1 MVESRLTGS
10 VRVVGVGLLGT
21 SIALGLRAR
30 GVDVILSDS
39 SPTNVSIA
47 IDYGAGRSASDA
59 DEPQLIVVCVP
70 PDVTASV
77 IVREL
82 SAYPR
87 AVVTDV
93 ASVKKPVLD
102 AVITAGADVT
112 RYVGSHPLAG
122 REKGG
127 PMSGRADLF
136 LGRPWVVAGHSA
148 ISYQTAAAVDDL
160 ILDLGATLV
169 EMTAE
174 EHDQSVALVS
184 HAPQV
189 VSSLMARRLVSAPD
203 AAVGLAGG
211 GLRDV
216 TRIAASDPALWV
228 QILGA
233 NAAPTAEVLRGLR
246 ADLDEVLVALDGA
259 ASAGVD
265 TGAGAVAPAAR
276 ADRSVPVGSGS
287 DAPTST
293 PTPIGWRRMLAQTL
307 AGGNAGVARLPGKH
321 GQDKR
326 YAQLVVMVDDT
337 PGELAR
343 LLTEMGEAGVN
354 LEDLRLEHSPGAQIG
369 LAEISVLPEAVERL
383 TAELNARGWR
393 IAG

>member
-1 MVESRLTGS
+1 MTVVESRLTGP

-47 IDYGAGRSASDA
+47 ADYGAGRRAGDA

-70 PDVTASV
+70 PDVTAQV
-77 IVREL
+77 VVREL

-93 ASVKKPVLD
+93 ASVKTAILD
-102 AVITAGADVT
+102 EVVAAGGDIT

-122 REKGG
+122 RERGG
-127 PMSGRADLF
+127 PMAGRADLF
-136 LGRPWVVAGHSA
+136 VGRPWVVAGHPA
-148 ISYQTAAAVDDL
+148 ISYQTAGAVDDL

-169 EMTAE
+169 EMTAA
-174 EHDQSVALVS
+174 EHDSSVALVS
-184 HAPQV
+184 HVPQV
-189 VSSLMARRLVSAPD
+189 VSTVLAQRLVDAPD
-203 AAVGLAGG
+203 SAVNLAGQ

-216 TRIAASDPALWV
+216 TRVAASDPELWV

-233 NAAPTAEVLRGLR
+233 NSAPVVEVLKEFRSDLDRVIAALDDPTAQGSRRGL
-246 ADLDEVLVALDGA
+246 AEAL
-259 ASAGVD
+259 
-265 TGAGAVAPAAR
+265 AR
-276 ADRSVPVGSGS
+276 
-287 DAPTST
+287 
-293 PTPIGWRRMLAQTL
+293 
-307 AGGNAGVARLPGKH
+307 GNAGVARIPGKH

-326 YAQLVVMVDDT
+326 YTQLVVMVDDT

-343 LLTEMGEAGVN
+343 LLTELGEEGVN

-369 LAEISVLPEAVERL
+369 LAEIAVLPEVAARL
-383 TAELNARGWR
+383 TEALAARGWR

>member
-1 MVESRLTGS
+1 MVESRLTGP

-30 GVDVILSDS
+30 GVDVILSDA

-47 IDYGAGRSASDA
+47 IDYGAGRSATDG
-59 DEPQLIVVCVP
+59 DDPQLVVVCVP

-87 AVVTDV
+87 SVVTDV
-93 ASVKKPVLD
+93 ASVKKPILD
-102 AVITAGADVT
+102 AVIAAGGDIT

-127 PMSGRADLF
+127 PMAGRADLF
-136 LGRPWVVAGHSA
+136 LGRPWVVAGHEA
-148 ISYQTAAAVDDL
+148 ISYQTASAVDDL

-169 EMTAE
+169 EMTAD
-174 EHDQSVALVS
+174 EHDSSVALVS

-189 VSSLMARRLVSAPD
+189 ISTLMARRLVSAPE
-203 AAVGLAGG
+203 AAVALAGG

-233 NAAPTAEVLRGLR
+233 NATPTAEVLRGVR
-246 ADLDEVLVALDGA
+246 DDLDDVIAALEA
-259 ASAGVD
+259 AA
-265 TGAGAVAPAAR
+265 APAA
-276 ADRSVPVGSGS
+276 ATAAAT
-287 DAPTST
+287 DAAGPSTAPATS
-293 PTPIGWRRMLAQTL
+293 WRLTL
-307 AGGNAGVARLPGKH
+307 AHTLDGGNAGVARIPGKH

-326 YAQLVVMVDDT
+326 YAQLVVMVDDA

-343 LLTEMGEAGVN
+343 LLTEMGEEGVN

-369 LAEISVLPEAVERL
+369 LAEIAVLPEAVEKL
-383 TAELNARGWR
+383 TVALAARGWR

>member
-1 MVESRLTGS
+1 VNVVESRLTGP

-30 GVDVILSDS
+30 GVDVILSDA

-47 IDYGAGRSASDA
+47 IDYGAGRGATDG
-59 DEPQLIVVCVP
+59 DEPQIVVVCVP

-93 ASVKKPVLD
+93 ASVKKPILD
-102 AVITAGADVT
+102 DVIASGGDVT

-136 LGRPWVVAGHSA
+136 LGRPWVVAGHPG

-169 EMTAE
+169 EMSAE
-174 EHDQSVALVS
+174 EHDASVALVS

-189 VSSLMARRLVSAPD
+189 VSTLMARRLAGAPD
-203 AAVGLAGG
+203 AAVNLAGQ

-216 TRIAASDPALWV
+216 TRIASSDPELWV

-233 NAAPTAEVLRGLR
+233 NAAPVVSVLEEFRD
-246 ADLDEVLVALDGA
+246 DLDRFIAALADP
-259 ASAGVD
+259 
-265 TGAGAVAPAAR
+265 VAPGSR
-276 ADRSVPVGSGS
+276 RSI
-287 DAPTST
+287 AEE
-293 PTPIGWRRMLAQTL
+293 L
-307 AGGNAGVARLPGKH
+307 AGGNAGVARIPGKH
-321 GQDKR
+321 GQDRR
-326 YAQLVVMVDDT
+326 YSSIVVMVDDT

-343 LLTEMGEAGVN
+343 LLTEMGEIGVN

-369 LAEISVLPEAVERL
+369 LAEIAVLPEAVERL
-383 TAELNARGWR
+383 TAALADRGWR